1 MSEAKIQDPFDEVS
15 QRAAEL
21 AASDEGVTFDYEE
34 QNAEARSYLF
44 QARKVKAEVERTR
57 KAAKDEVLQRGR
69 AIDSRAKEVSSL
81 VIAVIDRHEG
91 PLKAIE
97 EREAERV
104 RQIEDDLEILK
115 NMGTAMDDFVVR
127 PLDTLRRQL
136 ELLEGQNIT
145 ADGYMEFH
153 EEAVALRDVG
163 LSVLRQAIELEEK
176 KAAEQ
181 EELQRL
187 RAAESASKVAEQERV
202 QREAS
207 ERAAA
212 EARER
217 AAEQRASEAAAA
229 AEAAEKR
236 AREAEERAGRAA
248 EEERARAAKA
258 EEERVAHEAE
268 AEEPLKANAEE
279 AGRLA
284 PRFLGLKRKAEAEEP
299 LKANA
304 EHREAVLEAATE
316 QLQEIIDNV
325 LSDGHENLLSEAF
338 ARNIVERI
346 DAEEPSRITIKF

>member
-44 QARKVKAEVERTR
+44 HARKVKAEVERTR

-69 AIDSRAKEVSSL
+69 AIDSRAKEVSSI

-104 RQIEDDLEILK
+104 RQLEEDLEILK
-115 NMGTAMDDFVVR
+115 NMGTAMDHFVVR

-181 EELQRL
+181 AELQRL
-187 RAAESASKVAEQERV
+187 RAAEDASKVAEQERV

-268 AEEPLKANAEE
+268 EARRKAAAEE
-279 AGRLA
+279 AE
-284 PRFLGLKRKAEAEEP
+284 RKAEAEAQARQ
-299 LKANA
+299 KANA

>member
-81 VIAVIDRHEG
+81 VSAVIDRHEE

-104 RQIEDDLEILK
+104 RQIEEDLEILK

-181 EELQRL
+181 AELQRL
-187 RAAESASKVAEQERV
+187 RAAEEAE
-202 QREAS
+202 EA
-207 ERAAA
+207 RRKAAA
-212 EARER
+212 EEAER
-217 AAEQRASEAAAA
+217 VAY
-229 AEAAEKR
+229 
-236 AREAEERAGRAA
+236 EAEEQ
-248 EEERARAAKA
+248 ARQ
-258 EEERVAHEAE
+258 
-268 AEEPLKANAEE
+268 
-279 AGRLA
+279 
-284 PRFLGLKRKAEAEEP
+284 
-299 LKANA
+299 KANA
-304 EHREAVLEAATE
+304 EHREAVLGLAAE

-325 LSDGHENLLSEAF
+325 LSDGHENLVSEAF

>member
-1 MSEAKIQDPFDEVS
+1 MSEAKIKDPFDEVS

-104 RQIEDDLEILK
+104 RQIEEDLEILK
-115 NMGTAMDDFVVR
+115 NMGTAMDHFVVR

-145 ADGYMEFH
+145 ANGYMEFH

-181 EELQRL
+181 EELQLL

-212 EARER
+212 EA
-217 AAEQRASEAAAA
+217 
-229 AEAAEKR
+229 
-236 AREAEERAGRAA
+236 
-248 EEERARAAKA
+248 
-258 EEERVAHEAE
+258 
-268 AEEPLKANAEE
+268 PLKANAEE

-316 QLQEIIDNV
+316 QLQEIIENV

-338 ARNIVERI
+338 AQNIVERI

>member
-69 AIDSRAKEVSSL
+69 AIDSRAKEISSL
-81 VIAVIDRHEG
+81 VIAVIDRHEE

-104 RQIEDDLEILK
+104 RQIEEDLEILK
-115 NMGTAMDDFVVR
+115 HMGTAMDDFVVR

-181 EELQRL
+181 AELQRL
-187 RAAESASKVAEQERV
+187 RAAEDASKVAEQERV

-236 AREAEERAGRAA
+236 AREAEERSCRAA

-258 EEERVAHEAE
+258 EEAE
-268 AEEPLKANAEE
+268 
-279 AGRLA
+279 
-284 PRFLGLKRKAEAEEP
+284 RKAEAEEQARQ
-299 LKANA
+299 KANA